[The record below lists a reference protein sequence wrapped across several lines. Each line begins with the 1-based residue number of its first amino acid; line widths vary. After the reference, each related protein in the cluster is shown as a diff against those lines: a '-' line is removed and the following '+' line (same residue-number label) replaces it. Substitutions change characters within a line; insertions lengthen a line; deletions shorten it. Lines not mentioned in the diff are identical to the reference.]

1 MLMQL
6 LPWKFSYALL
16 FVVFWGCCLYRRCCQ
31 GSYYSCSFLGCCL
44 LGCCLSCVCFLRCN
58 CWGLHL
64 FWRCFFFP
72 CVIAPLCCLCL
83 LNFHHL
89 FQQMP
94 LLPLIST
101 LLRNLV
107 LIVSPLQSFLVSG
120 ITCRSYMN

>member
-1 MLMQL
+1 MHC
-6 LPWKFSYALL
+6 S
-16 FVVFWGCCLYRRCCQ
+16 LY
-31 GSYYSCSFLGCCL
+31 FLGGVAFIVGVVKVVITL
-44 LGCCLSCVCFLRCN
+44 AVFLGVAFSGVAFLVCVFLGVTVGVCIFFL
-58 CWGLHL
+58 GVS
-64 FWRCFFFP
+64 FFP

-107 LIVSPLQSFLVSG
+107 LIVSPLQSFMVSG
-120 ITCRSYMN
+120 ITCSST